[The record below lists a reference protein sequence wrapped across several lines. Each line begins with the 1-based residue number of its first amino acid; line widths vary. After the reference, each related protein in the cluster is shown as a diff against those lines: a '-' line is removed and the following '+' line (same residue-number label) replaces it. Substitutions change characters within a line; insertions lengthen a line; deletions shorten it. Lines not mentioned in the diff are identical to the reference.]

1 MNWGNKLVFV
11 FIAFATLIGTLVYK
25 AMHTK
30 YELVS
35 QDYYKDELRYQDKI
49 DGKINA
55 AKISKIRIS
64 QDAEAVEIHLPV
76 EMQGHSI
83 KGEAWFYCKT
93 DAVNDRRIPLEMDAS
108 GTQLV
113 MKNKLAKGNYE
124 LKLNWETGSE
134 KYYSEEKLTV
144 N

>member
-11 FIAFATLIGTLVYK
+11 FIAFASLIGTMVYK

-35 QDYYKDELRYQDKI
+35 QDYYKEELRYQDKI
-49 DGKINA
+49 DGRINA

-76 EMQGHSI
+76 EMQGRTV

-93 DAVNDRRIPLEMDAS
+93 DAVKDRRIPLEMGTG
-108 GTQLV
+108 GTQMV
-113 MKNKLAKGNYE
+113 MKNKLPKGNYE
-124 LKLNWETGSE
+124 LKLNWESGSE

>member
-49 DGKINA
+49 DGKLNA
-55 AKISKIRIS
+55 AKISQIRIS
-64 QDAEAVEIHLPV
+64 QNAEAVEIHLPV

-93 DAVNDRRIPLEMDAS
+93 DAGNDLRIPLEMDAS
-108 GTQLV
+108 GTQFV

-124 LKLNWETGSE
+124 LKLNWQTGSE
-134 KYYSEEKLTV
+134 KYYSEETLTV